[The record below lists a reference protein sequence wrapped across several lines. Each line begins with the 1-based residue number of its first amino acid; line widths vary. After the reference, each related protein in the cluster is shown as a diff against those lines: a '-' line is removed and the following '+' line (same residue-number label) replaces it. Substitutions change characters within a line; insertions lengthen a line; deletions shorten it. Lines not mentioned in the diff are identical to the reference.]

1 MGSLRRRQ
9 TLVSLKYSTI
19 EASFSIPML
28 QLTLGNTA
36 FVIGFAVKVL
46 GWKAAGVGFLAA
58 TPFLTNVLQ
67 LPISLLLQRRM
78 SLHAIAR
85 VMFLLNAVPW
95 FLVTLFPLLSPGT
108 RGGLFAGIVVTS
120 AMANSIGGVA
130 WSSSMSELVP
140 LAIRGRYF
148 GRRNLIT
155 GAWTLLAILATGA
168 IVDRQGDS
176 LAVFAA
182 IFAVAAVFRLIGM
195 YFFTRMT
202 FPPVTMERRPEAVT
216 LRGFA
221 VPLKDLN
228 FLAVMTFNGIFGM
241 FLFAGVPFYNVFA
254 LERLGFGLGDLA
266 VLTTIASLAGLVSA
280 PTWGPLNDR
289 FGGKNMMIGC
299 VSIWTLAGTAVW
311 LMVGPAHRWLVF
323 VAFALHGF
331 MLALCQLLQ
340 FNMMLK
346 LPPAEHRTQYISAFY
361 AVTNAFTAV
370 GPLLGGIL
378 LTRLPDQWGR
388 LFGQPLTRYHF
399 LIVGSL
405 VLCFA
410 SLGILRRVREQ
421 SEGSLRDLLR
431 HVGTSPEHNPLLMLL
446 SAAQGLLDGRALE
459 LLIHGSRRT
468 LRRQSNILTEVLHE
482 LGQELWRV
490 LRTPIT
496 ASKKSAQP
504 APALQRQPPRA
515 PPW

>member
-1 MGSLRRRQ
+1 
-9 TLVSLKYSTI
+9 
-19 EASFSIPML
+19 
-28 QLTLGNTA
+28 
-36 FVIGFAVKVL
+36 
-46 GWKAAGVGFLAA
+46 
-58 TPFLTNVLQ
+58 
-67 LPISLLLQRRM
+67 
-78 SLHAIAR
+78 
-85 VMFLLNAVPW
+85 
-95 FLVTLFPLLSPGT
+95 
-108 RGGLFAGIVVTS
+108 
-120 AMANSIGGVA
+120 
-130 WSSSMSELVP
+130 
-140 LAIRGRYF
+140 
-148 GRRNLIT
+148 
-155 GAWTLLAILATGA
+155 
-168 IVDRQGDS
+168 
-176 LAVFAA
+176 
-182 IFAVAAVFRLIGM
+182 
-195 YFFTRMT
+195 
-202 FPPVTMERRPEAVT
+202 
-216 LRGFA
+216 
-221 VPLKDLN
+221 
-228 FLAVMTFNGIFGM
+228 
-241 FLFAGVPFYNVFA
+241 
-254 LERLGFGLGDLA
+254 
-266 VLTTIASLAGLVSA
+266 
-280 PTWGPLNDR
+280 
-289 FGGKNMMIGC
+289 
-299 VSIWTLAGTAVW
+299 
-311 LMVGPAHRWLVF
+311 
-323 VAFALHGF
+323 